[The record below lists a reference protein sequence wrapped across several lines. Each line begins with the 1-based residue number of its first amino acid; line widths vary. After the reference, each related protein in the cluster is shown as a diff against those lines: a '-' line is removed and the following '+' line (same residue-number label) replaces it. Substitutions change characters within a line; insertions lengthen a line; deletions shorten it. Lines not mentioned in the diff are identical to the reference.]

1 MYSSIVAVPLPTAAT
16 QASLFP
22 KPLETTDPMR
32 DAVFTQRKRADLL
45 RNAKSVLDG
54 RIIAADDDSME
65 SAFQSM
71 ATTLASLRPGET
83 LLDFVARGPDVIR
96 EHVEAIA
103 KATRK
108 ADAFDVIELM
118 RLRETP
124 MVLEGYRESLADQ
137 RPAAVEVG
145 RIDPARARGTRFA
158 GRRPE
163 GSEPLTSSPRHSRTY
178 GSAA

>member
-1 MYSSIVAVPLPTAAT
+1 MP
-16 QASLFP
+16 
-22 KPLETTDPMR
+22 
-32 DAVFTQRKRADLL
+32 
-45 RNAKSVLDG
+45 RNAKRLPDG
-54 RIIAADDDSME
+54 RIIAADDESMD

-83 LLDFVARGPDVIR
+83 LLDFVARGPEVIR

-103 KATRK
+103 KAIRK

-137 RPAAVEVG
+137 RPAAVELVAL
-145 RIDPARARGTRFA
+145 ILLARGVRGLPDADPRAANPAKVVPDLTNAR
-158 GRRPE
+158 E
-163 GSEPLTSSPRHSRTY
+163 YYSVWGSSCFCRTARQRN
-178 GSAA
+178 SVR